1 MSTTSI
7 YLHSVLQRK
16 ASGAVAGADAFTG
29 QSQLPANMSASGDEP
44 RPRHGTKLK
53 PNCIDTLTFF
63 RVVPENVL
71 TGLGVDRCRSRRRA
85 VRSAPQ
91 HRTCPV
97 RSSLLLSC
105 VRPLVSADAAFE
117 AARIFKL

>member
-1 MSTTSI
+1 MEVYDKLSPPPLSLGQGVRSRI
-7 YLHSVLQRK
+7 LQKIFFKSPPPASVMR
-16 ASGAVAGADAFTG
+16 
-29 QSQLPANMSASGDEP
+29 
-44 RPRHGTKLK
+44 RTKLK